1 MSANYNN
8 TFVIA
13 TGSRQNDIDEAST
26 PIDDVI
32 DMLREAK
39 RQGAEHVTLG
49 PYLPARFM
57 VMYPEGDMAS
67 DLYAPLDEDPNA

>member
-1 MSANYNN
+1 MSADYNN

-32 DMLREAK
+32 DILREAK
-39 RQGAEHVTLG
+39 RMGAEHVTLG
-49 PYLPARFM
+49 LDLNPRFT

-67 DLYAPLDEDPNA
+67 DLFPNHPVA